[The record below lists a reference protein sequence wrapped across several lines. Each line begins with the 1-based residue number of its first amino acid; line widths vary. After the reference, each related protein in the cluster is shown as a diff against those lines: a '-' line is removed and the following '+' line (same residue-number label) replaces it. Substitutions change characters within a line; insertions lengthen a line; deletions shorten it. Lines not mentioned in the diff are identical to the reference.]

1 MTEIKICGITRLDD
15 ALAASRFGVDALG
28 FIFHPGSS
36 RYVPPERVKEM
47 TKKLPAGIARVG
59 VFVNHDPCE
68 VARIMAF
75 CGLDL
80 IQLHGDEPREYEGL
94 FPGNLLIR
102 AVSLETEEDLAGLRG
117 SPAKAILVDSRR
129 PGCYGGTGERAN
141 WELAR
146 RVRETHP
153 LLLAGGLNEENVE
166 EAVRATGADG
176 VDLNSGVEQSP
187 GIKEAGRMRRIIDRI
202 RSLGGKGD
210 PMIFSAFR
218 TGGRGRGD
226 RSIRP

>member
-1 MTEIKICGITRLDD
+1 MTEIKICGITRLEDG
-15 ALAASRFGVDALG
+15 LAASAFGADALG
-28 FIFHPGSS
+28 FIFHRGSP

-47 TKKLPAGIARVG
+47 AKKLPTGIVMVG
-59 VFVNHDPCE
+59 VFVNHDPCD

-80 IQLHGDEPREYEGL
+80 IQLHGNEPPEYEGL

-102 AVSLETEEDLAGLRG
+102 AFSLETEEDLTGLRD
-117 SPAKAILVDSRR
+117 SPARVILVDSRR
-129 PGCYGGTGERAN
+129 PGRYGGTGERAD
-141 WELAR
+141 WRLAR

-153 LLLAGGLNEENVE
+153 LLLAGGLTEENVE
-166 EAVRATGADG
+166 EAIRETGADG

-202 RSLGGKGD
+202 RSLGREEEKK
-210 PMIFSAFR
+210 IF
-218 TGGRGRGD
+218 GGFSGTRGR
-226 RSIRP
+226 RP